1 MKILIAY
8 ASRSGTTASCAQL
21 LSDQLTQ
28 RGAHEVE
35 LCNLD
40 RGGSPTL
47 TLAEYDFVALGSPVR
62 YGKLL
67 PAVRSFMDKNASV
80 LRSLRAGYFICCGYT
95 DSAPEYL
102 HKLIPPELAH
112 TAVTVASFGGVV
124 NVAKLRGL
132 DRLMARM
139 MIGAIT
145 DAGEEEGLVKVAH
158 LPEINPDSISRFAD
172 AIKLSFR
179 K

>member
-8 ASRSGTTASCAQL
+8 ASRSGTTAHCAQL
-21 LSDQLTQ
+21 LSDVLTQ

-35 LCNLD
+35 LCDLEQNSRPELL
-40 RGGSPTL
+40 G
-47 TLAEYDFVALGSPVR
+47 YDFVALGSPVR
-62 YGKLL
+62 HGKLL

-80 LRSLRAGYFICCGYT
+80 LQSLRAGYFICCGYT

-102 HKLIPPELAH
+102 GKLIPPELADS
-112 TAVTVASFGGVV
+112 AVTVASFGGVV
-124 NVAKLRGL
+124 DTSRLRGL
-132 DRLMARM
+132 DRLTARM
-139 MIGAIT
+139 ILGAIT
-145 DAGEEEGLVKVAH
+145 DSGEEEGLVKVAH

-179 K
+179 R

>member
-8 ASRSGTTASCAQL
+8 ASRSGTTARCAQL
-21 LSDQLTQ
+21 LSDVLTQ

-35 LCNLD
+35 LCDLEKNGLPEL
-40 RGGSPTL
+40 GG
-47 TLAEYDFVALGSPVR
+47 YDFVALGSSVR

-67 PAVRSFMDKNASV
+67 PAVRSFMVKNAPT
-80 LRSLRAGYFICCGYT
+80 LRSLRVGYFICCGYT

-102 HKLIPPELAH
+102 GKLIPPELAH
-112 TAVTVASFGGVV
+112 AAVTMASFGGVV
-124 NVAKLRGL
+124 EPARLRGL

-139 MIGAIT
+139 ILGAIT
-145 DAGEEEGLVKVAH
+145 DSGEEEGLFKVAH
-158 LPEINPDSISRFAD
+158 LPEIDPDSISRFAD